1 MWLVAGEYHHMFKET
16 SLGPRARG
24 PFTVSV

>member
-1 MWLVAGEYHHMFKET
+1 MRLVAGEYHHMFKEP

-24 PFTVSV
+24 PFTLGS